1 LHKRLEAFLSR
12 RENVLIVAVLF
23 IALVLRL
30 ALIFSVTEPIDRD
43 AMEYFDIAQNLVTGK
58 GFSIDGI
65 EPTARRAPGY
75 PLFLAGLISVF
86 GAAPRLLYISQAIIN
101 MLTIIL
107 VFLALKYVEIKSHWR
122 LFVILLFSFS
132 TSFVYVN
139 VLYAEILTMFM
150 VALILFLLL
159 SPATYSRPI
168 LQTVMIGFAIGAL
181 IYLRP
186 TYLYLPLFI
195 LVCAFMIRIFKRHCQ
210 VRKYLTMAGIA
221 ILMLAPWTIRNYVK
235 FGQFIPLVAAGG
247 GELWGANFE
256 IAERTVWHPVSD
268 IKKYEDQR
276 TTNHAL
282 QNKLIAEYRAK
293 YNLAKPED
301 LNRFLSKQGK
311 EIILHHPFRYTLL
324 SINRLM
330 IFWFSPPIGSATLKA
345 ISPIIFLII
354 LLLKY
359 LLTIVSVFGLWK
371 FTRGNFSGAF
381 LVVSIILYLTILH
394 SATHAIQRYFLP
406 LIPLVYFGLGYFL
419 DTRFFLKPRSSQSI
433 RSVHRD

>member
-1 LHKRLEAFLSR
+1 MHKRLEEFLSR
-12 RENVLIVAVLF
+12 RENVLIVGILF

-43 AMEYFDIAQNLVTGK
+43 AKEYFDIAQNLVTGK

-86 GAAPRLLYISQAIIN
+86 EAVPRLLYISQAIIN
-101 MLTIIL
+101 VLTIFL

-132 TSFVYVN
+132 TSFIYVN

-150 VALILFLLL
+150 VALILFLSLN
-159 SPATYSRPI
+159 SAMHSRPTF
-168 LQTVMIGFAIGAL
+168 QSVSTGFAIGAL

-186 TYLYLPLFI
+186 TFLYLPLFI
-195 LVCAFMIRIFKRHCQ
+195 LVCAFIIRIFIPHFQ
-210 VRKYLTMAGIA
+210 VRKYLTMVGIA

-235 FGQFIPLVAAGG
+235 FGHFIPLVAAGG

-256 IAERTVWHPVSD
+256 IAERTVWNAVAD
-268 IKKYEDQR
+268 IQKYEEQR
-276 TTNHAL
+276 TTNHML
-282 QNKLIAEYRAK
+282 QNQLINEYRQK
-293 YNLAKPED
+293 YNLENPED
-301 LNRFLSKQGK
+301 LNRFLTNQGK
-311 EIILHHPFRYTLL
+311 TIIMHHPFRYTLL

-359 LLTIVSVFGLWK
+359 LLTIVSIFGLWK

-381 LVVSIILYLTILH
+381 LVVSLVIYLTILH

-406 LIPLVYFGLGYFL
+406 VIPLVYFGLGYFL
-419 DTRFFLKPRSSQSI
+419 DIGIFLKPRSSQSV
-433 RSVHRD
+433 RSVQRD

>member
-1 LHKRLEAFLSR
+1 MNKWIKEHELWIIIISLLAGFIIRGG
-12 RENVLIVAVLF
+12 LIYS
-23 IALVLRL
+23 IA
-30 ALIFSVTEPIDRD
+30 EPIDRD
-43 AMEYFDIAQNLVTGK
+43 AKEYYDIAQNLVAGN
-58 GFSIDGI
+58 GFSIDGF

-101 MLTIIL
+101 VLTIFL

-132 TSFVYVN
+132 TSFIFVN

-159 SPATYSRPI
+159 SPATYSRPT
-168 LQTVMIGFAIGAL
+168 LQIIMIGFAIGAL

-186 TYLYLPLFI
+186 TFLYLPLFI
-195 LVCAFMIRIFKRHCQ
+195 LVCAFIIRIFIPRFQ
-210 VRKYLTMAGIA
+210 MRKYLTMVGIA

-235 FGQFIPLVAAGG
+235 FRQFIPLVAAGG

-256 IAERTVWHPVSD
+256 IAERTVWNSVAD
-268 IKKYEDQR
+268 IQKYEEQR
-276 TTNHAL
+276 TTNHML
-282 QNKLIAEYRAK
+282 QNQLINEYRQK
-293 YNLAKPED
+293 YNLENPED
-301 LNRFLSKQGK
+301 LNRFLANQGK
-311 EIILHHPFRYTLL
+311 AIIMHHPFRYTLL

-345 ISPIIFLII
+345 ISPVIFLIV

-359 LLTIVSVFGLWK
+359 WLTIVGVFGLWK

-406 LIPLVYFGLGYFL
+406 VIPLVYFGLGYFL

>member
-1 LHKRLEAFLSR
+1 LHKRLEEFLSR
-12 RENVLIVAVLF
+12 RENVLIVGILF

-43 AMEYFDIAQNLVTGK
+43 AKEYFDIAQNLVTGK

-86 GAAPRLLYISQAIIN
+86 GAAPRLLHISQAIIN
-101 MLTIIL
+101 VLTIFL

-132 TSFVYVN
+132 TSFIFVN

-159 SPATYSRPI
+159 SPATSSRPT
-168 LQTVMIGFAIGAL
+168 LQIIMIGFAIGAL

-186 TYLYLPLFI
+186 TFLYLPLFI
-195 LVCAFMIRIFKRHCQ
+195 LVCAFIIRIFIPHFQ
-210 VRKYLTMAGIA
+210 VRKYLTMVGIA

-235 FGQFIPLVAAGG
+235 FGHFIPLVAAGG

-256 IAERTVWHPVSD
+256 IAERTVWNAVAD
-268 IKKYEDQR
+268 IQKYEEQR
-276 TTNHAL
+276 TTNHML
-282 QNKLIAEYRAK
+282 QNQLINEYRQK
-293 YNLAKPED
+293 YNLENPED
-301 LNRFLSKQGK
+301 LNRFLTNQGK
-311 EIILHHPFRYTLL
+311 TIIMHHPFRYTLF

-359 LLTIVSVFGLWK
+359 LLTIVSIFGLWK

-381 LVVSIILYLTILH
+381 LVVSLVIYLTILH

-406 LIPLVYFGLGYFL
+406 VIPLVYFGLGYFL
-419 DTRFFLKPRSSQSI
+419 DIGIFLKPRSSQSV
-433 RSVHRD
+433 RSVQRD